1 MARKRKAPTT
11 LYLAARLLLHFG
23 QPSGLPYRWMPMQVA
38 WTKCADQPMFHKNTS
53 PPYSCS
59 AAGSCGSG
67 GTVSSS
73 DKSRPHNEKFFGW
86 PRKTPDCGREGY
98 LARMRTYLT
107 SGVHSLVW
115 QCNTDQCIG
124 TKSLFITRVVRGH
137 RGMKFRWGILSPPV
151 DPQKKISS
159 QQVFFL

>member
-1 MARKRKAPTT
+1 
-11 LYLAARLLLHFG
+11 
-23 QPSGLPYRWMPMQVA
+23 
-38 WTKCADQPMFHKNTS
+38 MFHKNTS

-107 SGVHSLVW
+107 SGGALFSLA
-115 QCNTDQCIG
+115 
-124 TKSLFITRVVRGH
+124 
-137 RGMKFRWGILSPPV
+137 M
-151 DPQKKISS
+151 
-159 QQVFFL
+159 

>member
-1 MARKRKAPTT
+1 
-11 LYLAARLLLHFG
+11 
-23 QPSGLPYRWMPMQVA
+23 
-38 WTKCADQPMFHKNTS
+38 MFHKNTS

-98 LARMRTYLT
+98 LARL
-107 SGVHSLVW
+107 
-115 QCNTDQCIG
+115 
-124 TKSLFITRVVRGH
+124 
-137 RGMKFRWGILSPPV
+137 
-151 DPQKKISS
+151 PQKIMTAEDNKEPEKRSKE
-159 QQVFFL
+159 FKMFT